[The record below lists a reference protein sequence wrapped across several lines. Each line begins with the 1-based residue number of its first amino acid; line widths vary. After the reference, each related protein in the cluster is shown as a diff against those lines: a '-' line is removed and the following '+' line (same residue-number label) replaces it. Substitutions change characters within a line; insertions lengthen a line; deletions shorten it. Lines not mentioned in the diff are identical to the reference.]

1 VICAAAFSEE
11 APKPENTT
19 DGTKSAEAQEGESV
33 TTAQSK
39 SKKSTKEAQTVMT
52 NIESLYFADTY
63 LFQGLS
69 RGHTQSIVMLQEYFL
84 IITMHECLLLYFCLT
99 NAH

>member
-19 DGTKSAEAQEGESV
+19 DGTKSAEVQEGESV

-39 SKKSTKEAQTVMT
+39 SKKSTKEAQTVM
-52 NIESLYFADTY
+52 SLYFADTY